1 MNLKKLSLFIYLFN
15 LNQKVFSA
23 SIYNEGLN
31 KSLDSDSEDNL
42 DSLLEDIELDGEDVT
57 VFEFDSDKEFK
68 VEEVTGS
75 ETTSNDESVSTK
87 IEFPNIENEV
97 KFFIILKII

>member
-42 DSLLEDIELDGEDVT
+42 NSLL
-57 VFEFDSDKEFK
+57 DK
-68 VEEVTGS
+68 
-75 ETTSNDESVSTK
+75 N
-87 IEFPNIENEV
+87 
-97 KFFIILKII
+97 